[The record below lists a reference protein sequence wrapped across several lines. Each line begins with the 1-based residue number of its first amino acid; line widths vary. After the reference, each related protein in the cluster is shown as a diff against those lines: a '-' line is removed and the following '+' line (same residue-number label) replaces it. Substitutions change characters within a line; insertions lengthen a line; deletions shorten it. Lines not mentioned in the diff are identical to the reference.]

1 MVSKLHFS
9 LSNLSMT
16 VEHTRQPTQAHKQ
29 PLAIPTRQVRA
40 LCDSVRI
47 QLHRENRRRNIHP
60 NQGLIRLH
68 AEPQTHTAVRV
79 LVREMCHRVYFIHTS
94 FCLKCGLPHTALS
107 LGDRDWFSIA
117 VPFDRK
123 ECTRDT
129 NVPRVAHTAGQC
141 HTLLV
146 STGMGILLIIMKDG

>member
-1 MVSKLHFS
+1 MVSRLRFS
-9 LSNLSMT
+9 LGNLSMT

-29 PLAIPTRQVRA
+29 PLAIPTRQMRA

-47 QLHRENRRRNIHP
+47 QLHRENGRRNIHP

-107 LGDRDWFSIA
+107 LGDRDWFS
-117 VPFDRK
+117 
-123 ECTRDT
+123 
-129 NVPRVAHTAGQC
+129 
-141 HTLLV
+141 
-146 STGMGILLIIMKDG
+146 